1 MAKKKTRKAY
11 HRRSTEEQIV
21 DLEKQIAALRAQAKE
36 EKKFSPKTVFD
47 DRKRLELSRADYAE
61 LVEVSALTIYHWEH
75 GHSKPRAAQLA
86 RWLDIKTLGKPEAWT
101 KLGYE

>member
-1 MAKKKTRKAY
+1 MDIADEPPGTRF
-11 HRRSTEEQIV
+11 
-21 DLEKQIAALRAQAKE
+21 LLFPQAPFLDNFPE
-36 EKKFSPKTVFD
+36 P
-47 DRKRLELSRADYAE
+47 E

-86 RWLDIKTLGKPEAWT
+86 RWLNVKTFGKPEAWT